1 MSVMNTKNIKFTIGG
16 PESSAGTV
24 AARTKVLPIR
34 DLPSFRD
41 QAEKVVDPAITGLN
55 MVAGEYLGAL
65 DLSGGL
71 PLSPRPAGG
80 FGMILNSLLG
90 QEVAPV
96 QIGAV
101 ARIRYNGAQPSAKIV
116 ANASTKKLISAIGN
130 FGDETSDA
138 TFGTGGEI
146 DLENAST
153 DTVAKL
159 VTVVNA
165 YNNYNAE
172 VVTGLGA
179 VSAGSIVAITA
190 EQGKGRWV
198 YLYFTSADS
207 GLYLHRFPTI
217 LTDSAR
223 PTYSVQGDGVHD
235 NFVGVGVG
243 VSQLTV
249 SGALKAMVEAEATL
263 QGFTW
268 TPGAVASVVALEP
281 VAPFLYY
288 SGSFSINGVTQPF
301 VRNVSF
307 DISNNLD
314 AEGYGMGSASRQYHD
329 KGQFEVTSQVQLRY
343 TADAYALY
351 GQVQSNAQA
360 GLDVY
365 FKTPSAMTAGIH
377 GLMVI
382 EAPYCNVSSYEPTDN
397 NGVLDA
403 SIDLRA
409 IAPPGAY
416 GSPFR
421 ISLITADAGAY

>member
-1 MSVMNTKNIKFTIGG
+1 MSVMNTKNIRFTIGG
-16 PESSAGTV
+16 PESSPGSA

-34 DLPSFRD
+34 DLPSFRE
-41 QAEKVVDPAITGLN
+41 QAEKIVDPAITGLN
-55 MVAGEYLGAL
+55 MVPGEYLGAL
-65 DLSGGL
+65 DLNGGV
-71 PLSPRPAGG
+71 PLSPRPVGG

-90 QEVAPV
+90 QELAPV

-101 ARIRYNGAQPSAKIV
+101 ARIRYNGVQASAKIV
-116 ANASTKKLISAIGN
+116 ANASTKKLISDIGD
-130 FGDETSDA
+130 FGDEAGDA
-138 TFGTGGEI
+138 AFGTGGEI
-146 DLENAST
+146 DLEAVST
-153 DTVAKL
+153 DTVTKL
-159 VTVVNA
+159 VTVVGGYA
-165 YNNYNAE
+165 NYDAE
-172 VVTGLGA
+172 LVTGLGS
-179 VSAGSIVAITA
+179 VDAGNIVAITA

-217 LTDSAR
+217 LTDAAR

-235 NFVGVGVG
+235 NFLGTGVGVG
-243 VSQLTV
+243 QLTV
-249 SGALKAMVEAEATL
+249 SGALKAMVEAEATM

-268 TPGAVASVVALEP
+268 VPGATASDVALEP
-281 VAPFLYY
+281 VDPFLFYN
-288 SGSFSINGVTQPF
+288 GSFSINGITQPF

-329 KGQFEVTSQVQLRY
+329 KGEFSVTSQVQLRY

-351 GQVQSNAQA
+351 SNVSTNAQA

-365 FKTPSAMTAGIH
+365 FKTPSVMAASIH
-377 GLMVI
+377 GLLVI

-409 IAPPGAY
+409 VAPPGAY

-421 ISLITADAGAY
+421 ISMITADAGAY